1 MVEGDR
7 PPLHR
12 LTMLRDD
19 PAAKW
24 LGPWSRLQA
33 AAAGMVLPAVW
44 LALLC
49 FTFSAQVFIADAS
62 RHNPRPPVETSYLVS
77 LTACIVLSCLLPTVY
92 WASLQLRSR
101 AILALVWKGVVAEA
115 LALDDWSKLDDAP
128 DDQPISLVGWV
139 RARQQLR
146 YRVDGKP
153 CVGLALGC
161 RLKSLQSFVGTHY
174 NLWTQRPDQIEYIQR
189 YSEVMETLFDFD
201 LVDDDGRAIPIR
213 VAGGRLLGERNV
225 ALLGDDQ
232 DERDLIAWLALPRGC
247 RPLPKKAYVLRDG
260 DPVMVVGY
268 KTTVRDPAQA
278 GLRDAPVQ
286 AVLASASP
294 LPLLVYPLPAA
305 RRREDDAAIGDP
317 PAPPPQV

>member
-24 LGPWSRLQA
+24 LSPWSRLQA
-33 AAAGMVLPAVW
+33 AAAGLALPAIAIVIAGV
-44 LALLC
+44 ALMEGG
-49 FTFSAQVFIADAS
+49 IAEAS
-62 RHNPRPPVETSYLVS
+62 RRTPASTEQTRYLI
-77 LTACIVLSCLLPTVY
+77 AFGVLVLLAFLAPTLY
-92 WASLQLRSR
+92 WVSLQLRSR

-115 LALDDWSKLDDAP
+115 LALDDWSKFADAP
-128 DDQPISLVGWV
+128 EDQPISLVGWV
-139 RARQQLR
+139 RARRELR
-146 YRVDGKP
+146 HRVDGQP

-161 RLKSLQSFVGTHY
+161 RLKTLQTYVGSRY
-174 NLWTQRPDQIEYIQR
+174 DIWTGRREEIEYIQR
-189 YSEVMETLFDFD
+189 YSEVMETLNDFD
-201 LVDDDGRAIPIR
+201 LINDAGETLPIR

-225 ALLGDDQ
+225 ALLGDDP
-232 DERDLIAWLALPRGC
+232 DERELITWLALPRGC
-247 RPLPKKAYVLRDG
+247 RPLPRKAYVLRDG

-278 GLRDAPVQ
+278 GLREAPVQ
-286 AVLASASP
+286 AALASASP

-305 RRREDDAAIGDP
+305 RRREATG
-317 PAPPPQV
+317 

>member
-1 MVEGDR
+1 
-7 PPLHR
+7 
-12 LTMLRDD
+12 
-19 PAAKW
+19 
-24 LGPWSRLQA
+24 
-33 AAAGMVLPAVW
+33 MVLPAAWIALAGVALVQLGIADATRYNSGPHDQTRFLAGL
-44 LALLC
+44 LALL
-49 FTFSAQVFIADAS
+49 A
-62 RHNPRPPVETSYLVS
+62 
-77 LTACIVLSCLLPTVY
+77 LSCLGPTTY
-92 WASLQLRSR
+92 WGSLQMRSR

-115 LALDDWSKLDDAP
+115 LALDDWSRLDDAP

-146 YRVDGKP
+146 FRVDGQS

-161 RLKSLQSFVGTHY
+161 RLKSLQTYVSPRY
-174 NLWTQRPDQIEYIQR
+174 DIWTGRRQEVEYIQR

-201 LVDDDGRAIPIR
+201 LVDGAGRSIPIR

-232 DERDLIAWLALPRGC
+232 DERDLITWLALPRGC

-268 KTTVRDPAQA
+268 KTTLRDPAQA

-286 AVLASASP
+286 AALASASP
-294 LPLLVYPLPAA
+294 LPLLIYPLPAA
-305 RRREDDAAIGDP
+305 RRQEAAG
-317 PAPPPQV
+317 